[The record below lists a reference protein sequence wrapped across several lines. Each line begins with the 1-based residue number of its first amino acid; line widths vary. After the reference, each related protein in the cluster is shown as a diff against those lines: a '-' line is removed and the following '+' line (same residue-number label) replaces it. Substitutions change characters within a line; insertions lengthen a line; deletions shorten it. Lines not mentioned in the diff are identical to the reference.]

1 MSRDLFENVVTPSIK
16 VGPRHWSSVPLS
28 MASHLV
34 VIGVLVAA
42 PLMATRALPTPDD
55 VIPFIELAAVPPPPM
70 PVVVRPQ
77 PVAVPEST
85 ASPDIPVFP
94 ELTLPTA
101 SSSTSGDT
109 LAPPPNLL
117 PRVGRP
123 GVGDLAVGTGG
134 GLTPAPRVETE
145 HPLPVGGEV
154 RAPIK
159 RRDVIPLYPPVA
171 RAARAQGTVMLEAII
186 AKDGSVRDV
195 RVTRSVPLLDQAALD
210 AVRGWRYSAPTLNGL
225 PIEVVMTVTVT
236 FTLQ

>member
-28 MASHLV
+28 MASHLA

-42 PLMATRALPTPDD
+42 PLMATRALPSPDR
-55 VIPFIELAAVPPPPM
+55 VLRVIELADVPPPPM
-70 PVVVRPQ
+70 QVVVRPQ

-85 ASPDIPVFP
+85 PSPDIPVFP
-94 ELTLPTA
+94 ELILPAA

-109 LAPPPNLL
+109 LAPPPNVL
-117 PRVGRP
+117 PRVGTP
-123 GVGDLAVGTGG
+123 GVGSLAAAGG
-134 GLTPAPRVETE
+134 AGLTLAPRVE
-145 HPLPVGGEV
+145 PDRPRPVGGEV

-159 RRDVIPLYPPVA
+159 QRDVMPVYPSVA
-171 RAARAQGTVMLEAII
+171 RAARAQGTVLLEAII
-186 AKDGSVRDV
+186 AKDGSVKDV

>member
-70 PVVVRPQ
+70 PVAVRPQ
-77 PVAVPEST
+77 PVAVPDAT
-85 ASPDIPVFP
+85 ARPDVPMFP
-94 ELTLPTA
+94 ELNLP
-101 SSSTSGDT
+101 SSSVSGSGV
-109 LAPPPNLL
+109 LAPPANDVF
-117 PRVGRP
+117 RAGTP
-123 GVGDLAVGTGG
+123 GLGALATGG
-134 GLTPAPRVETE
+134 GSSLAPAPRVEPE
-145 HPLPVGGEV
+145 RPLPVGGEV
-154 RAPIK
+154 RAPVK
-159 RRDVIPLYPPVA
+159 RRDVLPLYPPVA

-186 AKDGSVRDV
+186 ARDGSVKDV